1 MEIQMSEGFWVAVVL
16 MPLAALLWW
25 WNDCWYA
32 LPYRRPHLPPG
43 YMGIPF
49 LGEMLPFL
57 YYFKLLRLPDDFINA
72 KRTKFGDG
80 VGMYRTHLFGSPMII
95 ACTPSANKF
104 VLQSESSFA
113 VKWTNEELVGST
125 SLVAV
130 EGDPHTRVRGL
141 VINAINNP
149 NALRE
154 ITLMV
159 QPRITASL
167 KSWSQRGRVTVY
179 KEAKKQIVFANTAKY
194 FASFEEDRVL
204 DTLDDLFTGLLGG
217 LRAYPLNFPGTAFH
231 HARKC
236 RRKAEAIFRQE
247 LETRKTSEASVPKND
262 LMESLMN
269 MKDQDKQLSDTEVVD
284 NIVSLVVA
292 GYVSTSLAVMWA
304 LYYLAKYPQVLQK
317 LREEHMPISKK
328 LKGDFITYEETVSCK
343 YTAKVVEEVIRM
355 ANIAAFIFRTAKK
368 DVDYRGYRIP
378 KGWKV
383 VCWLR
388 YLHTNPEHF
397 EDPMCFNPD
406 RWNEAP
412 KAGSYLVFG
421 GGPRIC
427 AGNMFARL
435 QLTIIIHHLVVGYRW
450 RLINPNVGMSY
461 LPHPKPE
468 DEVEIDI
475 SQI

>member
-1 MEIQMSEGFWVAVVL
+1 MKIEMSACFWVAVVI
-16 MPLAALLWW
+16 PLAALLWW

-32 LPYRRPHLPPG
+32 LPFRRPHLPPG
-43 YMGIPF
+43 YMGIPL

-57 YYFKLLRLPDDFINA
+57 YYFKILRRPDDFINA

-95 ACTPSANKF
+95 ACTPSSNKF

-113 VKWTNEELVGST
+113 VKWTNKELVGPT

-130 EGDPHTRVRGL
+130 EGDSHTRVRGI
-141 VINAINNP
+141 VVRAINQP
-149 NALRE
+149 NALRK

-167 KSWSQRGRVTVY
+167 KSWSQRGRITAY
-179 KEAKKQIVFANTAKY
+179 KEAKKIVFANTAKY
-194 FASFEEDRVL
+194 FASFETDHVL
-204 DTLDDLFTGLLGG
+204 DTLDDLFMGLLGG

-231 HARKC
+231 HALKC
-236 RRKAEAIFRQE
+236 RRKAEVIFRQE
-247 LETRKTSEASVPKND
+247 LETRKKSEGSVPKND
-262 LMESLMN
+262 LMESLMH
-269 MKDQDKQLSDTEVVD
+269 MKVEDKQLSDTEVID
-284 NIVSLVVA
+284 NIVSLVVG

-304 LYYLAKYPQVLQK
+304 IYYLAKYPQVLQK
-317 LREEHMPISKK
+317 LREEHVPISKK
-328 LKGDFITYEETVSCK
+328 LKGDFITYEEIASCK

-378 KGWKV
+378 KGWTV
-383 VCWLR
+383 
-388 YLHTNPEHF
+388 
-397 EDPMCFNPD
+397 
-406 RWNEAP
+406 EAP
-412 KAGSYLVFG
+412 KTGSYLVFG
-421 GGPRIC
+421 GGTRIC

-435 QLTIIIHHLVVGYRW
+435 QLTIIIHHLAVGYRW
-450 RLINPNVGMSY
+450 KLVNPNAGMSY
-461 LPHPKPE
+461 LPHPKLE
-468 DEVEIDI
+468 DEVEINI